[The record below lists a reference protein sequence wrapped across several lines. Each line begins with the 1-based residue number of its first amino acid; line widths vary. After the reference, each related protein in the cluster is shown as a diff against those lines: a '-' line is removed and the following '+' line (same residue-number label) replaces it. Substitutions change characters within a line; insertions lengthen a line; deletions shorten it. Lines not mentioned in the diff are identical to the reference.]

1 MSSAWDYEANACSK
15 DDKFGAK
22 FEGCEVAMGAPTIGE
37 RRLFVNSEHCLNLK
51 NKPSNHEKRLSNLDQ
66 NLVKDSNAH
75 QILLSDRATACFLF
89 SDDSKFLAFSEWTA
103 DKMQIVKIL
112 RLADMSIK
120 TDNKRKRV
128 VEFLSFDDGLLEILD
143 SPIFM
148 PKNYTLDIRT
158 LFDLINLKNSFHI
171 YICKI

>member
-1 MSSAWDYEANACSK
+1 MNSAWDYEANACSK
-15 DDKFGAK
+15 DGKFSAK
-22 FEGCEVAMGAPTIGE
+22 FEGYEVAMGAPTLGE
-37 RRLFVNSEHCLNLK
+37 LRLFINSKHCLNLK
-51 NKPSNHEKRLSNLDQ
+51 NELSNHEKTSSVDQ
-66 NLVKDSNAH
+66 NLAKYGSAD
-75 QILLSDRATACFLF
+75 QILLSERATACFLF

-103 DKMQIVKIL
+103 DKMQIIKIL

-158 LFDLINLKNSFHI
+158 FFDD
-171 YICKI
+171 KI

>member
-1 MSSAWDYEANACSK
+1 MNSAWDYEANACSN
-15 DDKFGAK
+15 DGKFSAK

-37 RRLFVNSEHCLNLK
+37 LRLFINSEHYPNLK
-51 NKPSNHEKRLSNLDQ
+51 NELSNHTKISSVNQ
-66 NLVKDSNAH
+66 NLVKDGGTH
-75 QILLSDRATACFLF
+75 QILLSERATACFLF
-89 SDDSKFLAFSEWTA
+89 SKDSKFLAFCEWTT

-128 VEFLSFDDGLLEILD
+128 VEFLSFDDGELKILD

-148 PKNYTLDIRT
+148 PKNFTLDIHT
-158 LFDLINLKNSFHI
+158 LFDD
-171 YICKI
+171 KI

>member
-1 MSSAWDYEANACSK
+1 MSLAWDYEANACSK
-15 DDKFGAK
+15 DGKFSAK
-22 FEGCEVAMGAPTIGE
+22 FVGCEVAMGAPTFGE
-37 RRLFVNSEHCLNLK
+37 LRLFVNSEHYLNLK
-51 NKPSNHEKRLSNLDQ
+51 SKLLNHAKTLSNLDQ
-66 NLVKDSNAH
+66 NLVKDDIAH
-75 QILLSDRATACFLF
+75 QFLLSERATACFLF
-89 SDDSKFLAFSEWTA
+89 SKDSKFLAFSEWTA

-148 PKNYTLDIRT
+148 PKNYTLDIHT
-158 LFDLINLKNSFHI
+158 LFDD
-171 YICKI
+171 KI

>member
-1 MSSAWDYEANACSK
+1 MSSAWDYEANACSS
-15 DDKFGAK
+15 DGKFSAK
-22 FEGCEVAMGAPTIGE
+22 FEGCEVAMGAPTLGE
-37 RRLFVNSEHCLNLK
+37 LRLFVNSEHCLNLK

>member
-15 DDKFGAK
+15 DGKFSAK
-22 FEGCEVAMGAPTIGE
+22 FEGYEVAMGAPTLGE
-37 RRLFVNSEHCLNLK
+37 LRLFVNSEHYLNLK
-51 NKPSNHEKRLSNLDQ
+51 NELLNHAKISSVNQ
-66 NLVKDSNAH
+66 ILVKDGSTD

-89 SDDSKFLAFSEWTA
+89 SKDSKFLAFSEWSA
-103 DKMQIVKIL
+103 DKMQIVKIV

-128 VEFLSFDDGLLEILD
+128 VEFLSFDDGVLEILD

-158 LFDLINLKNSFHI
+158 LFNN
-171 YICKI
+171 KI

>member
-1 MSSAWDYEANACSK
+1 MSSAWDYEANACSS
-15 DDKFGAK
+15 DGKFSAK

-37 RRLFVNSEHCLNLK
+37 LRLFINGEHYLNLK
-51 NKPSNHEKRLSNLDQ
+51 NELSNYAKISSVNQ
-66 NLVKDSNAH
+66 NLVKDGSTH
-75 QILLSDRATACFLF
+75 QILLSERATACFLF
-89 SDDSKFLAFSEWTA
+89 SKDSKFLAFCEWTA

-128 VEFLSFDDGLLEILD
+128 VEFLSFDDGVLEILD

-158 LFDLINLKNSFHI
+158 LFND
-171 YICKI
+171 KI

>member
-1 MSSAWDYEANACSK
+1 MSSAWDYEANACSN
-15 DDKFGAK
+15 DGKFSAK
-22 FEGCEVAMGAPTIGE
+22 FEGCEVTMGAPTIGE
-37 RRLFVNSEHCLNLK
+37 LRLFINGEHYLNLK
-51 NKPSNHEKRLSNLDQ
+51 NELLNHAKRLSNLDQ
-66 NLVKDSNAH
+66 NLVKDGSTH
-75 QILLSDRATACFLF
+75 QILLSERATACFLF
-89 SDDSKFLAFSEWTA
+89 SKDSKFLAFCEWTA

-128 VEFLSFDDGLLEILD
+128 VEFLSFDDGVLKILD

-158 LFDLINLKNSFHI
+158 LFND
-171 YICKI
+171 KI

>member
-1 MSSAWDYEANACSK
+1 MSLTWDYEANACSN
-15 DDKFGAK
+15 DGKFSAK

-37 RRLFVNSEHCLNLK
+37 LRLFINSEHCLNLK
-51 NKPSNHEKRLSNLDQ
+51 NELSNHAKTSSLDQ
-66 NLVKDSNAH
+66 NLVKDDDAL
-75 QILLSDRATACFLF
+75 QILLSERATACFLF
-89 SDDSKFLAFSEWTA
+89 SDDSKFLAFSEWTS

-120 TDNKRKRV
+120 TAGKPKRV
-128 VEFLSFDDGLLEILD
+128 VEFLSFDDGVLEILD

-158 LFDLINLKNSFHI
+158 LFED
-171 YICKI
+171 KI

>member
-1 MSSAWDYEANACSK
+1 MSLAWDYEANACSK
-15 DDKFGAK
+15 DGKFSAK

-37 RRLFVNSEHCLNLK
+37 LRLFINSKHCLNLK
-51 NKPSNHEKRLSNLDQ
+51 NELSNHEKTSSMDKNLI
-66 NLVKDSNAH
+66 KDGSAD
-75 QILLSDRATACFLF
+75 QILLSERATACFLF

-158 LFDLINLKNSFHI
+158 LFDD
-171 YICKI
+171 KI